1 MIQRL
6 RRAAQ
11 TPAFNKV
18 ALVVCA
24 LIWGFSFFV
33 MKEATEALP
42 VFWVLAIRFI
52 MAAILT
58 LVVFGKAFFSHLDR
72 KTIAVGLAMGVTE
85 WLGYA
90 FQTVGLTMTTPGKN
104 AFLTGIYVVMVP
116 FLAWMFGLGR
126 PKRYD
131 LVAAVVCVCGM
142 GLVALDGGLSVN
154 PGDALSMVDA
164 LFYAIQIVIVSKW
177 GGELDIWA
185 LTAWQFIVMG
195 GCSTVCGIFEPAPGL
210 AAFTPTIIGQLV
222 FFGVV
227 CSFAALTVM
236 NYALTKVDPSEGS
249 LLASLESPSGVFFSV
264 MAGYEVLTGQLV
276 AGFALIFL
284 AILVSNGWPWLMRR
298 LGRASKN

>member
-1 MIQRL
+1 
-6 RRAAQ
+6 
-11 TPAFNKV
+11 
-18 ALVVCA
+18 
-24 LIWGFSFFV
+24 
-33 MKEATEALP
+33 
-42 VFWVLAIRFI
+42 
-52 MAAILT
+52 
-58 LVVFGKAFFSHLDR
+58 
-72 KTIAVGLAMGVTE
+72 
-85 WLGYA
+85 
-90 FQTVGLTMTTPGKN
+90 
-104 AFLTGIYVVMVP
+104 
-116 FLAWMFGLGR
+116 MFGLGR